1 MPGRPRFAKLAYCLE
16 IGIQLGSISLYDP
29 GDASFIPPTPGQSVT
44 PLKVIFLADTRPG
57 HYHLAEGVIAA
68 LQRLR
73 PVEVTRILVHRR
85 WIVPTRWLRRRINAK
100 SFYPPRML
108 RMAYRIDAESLPKAD
123 LVVSAGGETQMPNI
137 CVTRFLGTPNIFCG
151 SLLRGLGPENFS
163 LVISSY
169 DRDAGSPRHMVVLK
183 PSSIDPEAL
192 GRPATVPRYGPD
204 RHPRLAGLLIGGNAG
219 PFRYRR
225 GEWERLLDFA
235 RALSKAWGTRWL
247 VSTSRR
253 TPDFVADRVAE
264 LAKNDSVIAHFI
276 DYRTAG
282 PGTLPDV
289 FRKAE
294 VIVCTEDSST
304 MVSEAVS
311 ARLPVVGVAPD
322 AHQFTDE
329 ESAYREFLVRN
340 NWCRVLPIASLTPE
354 IFAAALSEI
363 EPISEN
369 PLDALAAKLK
379 ERLPALF

>member
-1 MPGRPRFAKLAYCLE
+1 
-16 IGIQLGSISLYDP
+16 
-29 GDASFIPPTPGQSVT
+29 VT

-68 LQRLR
+68 LARLR

-108 RMAYRIDAESLPKAD
+108 RMAYRIEAEALPKAD

-169 DRDAGSPRHMVVLK
+169 DRDAGSARHMVVLK
-183 PSSIDPEAL
+183 PSSIDPEVL
-192 GRPATVPRYGPD
+192 GRPVTVARYGPD
-204 RHPRLAGLLIGGNAG
+204 HHPRLAGLLIGGNAG

-235 RALSKAWGTRWL
+235 RVLSKAWGTRWL

-264 LAKNDSVIAHFI
+264 LAKD
-276 DYRTAG
+276 
-282 PGTLPDV
+282 
-289 FRKAE
+289 E

-311 ARLPVVGVAPD
+311 ARLPVVGVAPQ
-322 AHQFTDE
+322 AHRFTDE

-340 NWCRVLPIASLTPE
+340 NWCRVLPIAALDPNS
-354 IFAAALSEI
+354 FAAALAEI
-363 EPISEN
+363 EPIKEN

-379 ERLPALF
+379 ERLPSLF